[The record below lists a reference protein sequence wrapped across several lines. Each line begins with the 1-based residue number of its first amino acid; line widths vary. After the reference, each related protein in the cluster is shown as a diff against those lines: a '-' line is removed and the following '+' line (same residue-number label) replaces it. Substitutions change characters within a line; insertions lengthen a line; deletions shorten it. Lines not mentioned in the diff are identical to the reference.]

1 MIKKHE
7 VAMKC
12 NKKKKIKKVYFKIM
26 DKYTYST

>member
-12 NKKKKIKKVYFKIM
+12 NKNKNKYFKIM